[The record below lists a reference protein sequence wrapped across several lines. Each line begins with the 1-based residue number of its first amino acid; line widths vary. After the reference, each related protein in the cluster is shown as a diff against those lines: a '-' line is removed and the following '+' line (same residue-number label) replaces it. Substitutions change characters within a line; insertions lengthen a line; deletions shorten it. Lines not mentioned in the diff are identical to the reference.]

1 MYTKIAKNARHR
13 EIPILEQTVKS
24 TVGSWGFGSR
34 DLPGATRRA
43 LVFVGI
49 ASVCSS
55 LSRGLLIPWPSDT
68 QTLAPLV
75 VPHAHFQSAS
85 ARACICSCH
94 VESSLPLV
102 ALAVP
107 FCVRWT
113 YYHPSSVF
121 ILKFSAPL
129 FVASSFFTF
138 LDRQEIALGQL
149 CVLFMWGC
157 VSMYHPR
164 QTNHSNSHASQSAL
178 DPHSDDNLQDMHH
191 TPHESELICR
201 PLRFSLSVLSLNAWR
216 ANAKHMA

>member
-1 MYTKIAKNARHR
+1 MCSNQVWASCRRCVQRLAFTLARLGADCLGCSEPTQIFFGGGGTGRVFWFGVFVTWFFAPLSSDDSDGVNGRLGRWWCIRKLPKNARHC
-13 EIPILEQTVKS
+13 EIPILAPTVKS
-24 TVGSWGFGSR
+24 TVGFWGVGSR
-34 DLPGATRRA
+34 ELQGATQRV

-129 FVASSFFTF
+129 FVAS
-138 LDRQEIALGQL
+138 I
-149 CVLFMWGC
+149 
-157 VSMYHPR
+157 
-164 QTNHSNSHASQSAL
+164 
-178 DPHSDDNLQDMHH
+178 
-191 TPHESELICR
+191 
-201 PLRFSLSVLSLNAWR
+201 FSLL
-216 ANAKHMA
+216 

>member
-1 MYTKIAKNARHR
+1 MRTASGAQGQLSIVSGEGGQAGCLVWGIRHVVFCPTIVRRLGWGERPIGAVVVYTKIAKNARHR

-129 FVASSFFTF
+129 FVAS
-138 LDRQEIALGQL
+138 I
-149 CVLFMWGC
+149 
-157 VSMYHPR
+157 
-164 QTNHSNSHASQSAL
+164 
-178 DPHSDDNLQDMHH
+178 
-191 TPHESELICR
+191 
-201 PLRFSLSVLSLNAWR
+201 FSLF
-216 ANAKHMA
+216 